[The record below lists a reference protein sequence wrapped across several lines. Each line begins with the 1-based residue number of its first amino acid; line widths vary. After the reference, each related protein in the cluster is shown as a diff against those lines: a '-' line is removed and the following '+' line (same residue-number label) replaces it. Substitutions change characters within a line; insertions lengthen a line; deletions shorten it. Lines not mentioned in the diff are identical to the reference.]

1 VLQSEIF
8 ASLLTSPIESLES
21 HGMKA
26 TLRWTKVFGDGK
38 FGACIRTMNGQEL
51 IHTGDYS
58 YVRNLVKRR
67 YGISL

>member
-1 VLQSEIF
+1 
-8 ASLLTSPIESLES
+8 
-21 HGMKA
+21 
-26 TLRWTKVFGDGK
+26 
-38 FGACIRTMNGQEL
+38 MNGQEL